1 MNILKRLLTV
11 LCLLTLVTLAFGQ
24 DCPRGDLLEPFCDV
38 NGDMVADPPTDPA
51 QFIDPDVLIFSY
63 TPVEDPA
70 IYREAWQDFLV
81 HLSEMT
87 GKEVQFFTV
96 ENYAAQLEA
105 LRAGRLHVAGVNTGS
120 VPFVVNVAGFV
131 PFAIMAGP
139 NGEFGYEMEIIVHRD
154 SDIETLEDI
163 RGRQLAFVSPTSN
176 SGFKAPTALLEAEFG
191 MLPDEDYETA
201 FSGRHDN
208 SILGVANLDYEAAAI
223 ANSVLRRMI
232 NQGVVNAD
240 EIRTI
245 YTSQTFPTTGYG
257 HLYNLEPELAANI
270 REAFFT
276 FDWSGTGLEREFGQ
290 DPDEPRSKFMPIT
303 YLEHWEV
310 IRTIDQISGVVYR

>member
-1 MNILKRLLTV
+1 MNTLRRFLAV
-11 LCLLTLVTLAFGQ
+11 LCLLTLVTLTFGQ
-24 DCPRGDLLEPFCDV
+24 DCPRGDLLEPFCDAA
-38 NGDMVADPPTDPA
+38 GDMVADPPTDPS

-81 HLSEMT
+81 YLSEMT

-139 NGEFGYEMEIIVHRD
+139 GGEFGYEMEIIVHRD

-208 SILGVANLDYEAAAI
+208 SILGVANLDYDAAAI

-232 NQGVVNAD
+232 NQGVVSAD

-270 REAFFT
+270 REAFYT
-276 FDWSGTGLEREFGQ
+276 FDWSGTGLEAEFGQ
-290 DPDEPRSKFMPIT
+290 DPDEPRSQFMPIT